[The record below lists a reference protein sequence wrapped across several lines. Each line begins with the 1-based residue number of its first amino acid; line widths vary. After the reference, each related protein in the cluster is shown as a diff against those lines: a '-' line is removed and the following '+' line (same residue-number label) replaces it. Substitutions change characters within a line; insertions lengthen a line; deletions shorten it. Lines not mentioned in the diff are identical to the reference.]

1 MKFTT
6 ILSVLTVVAAV
17 GAARVDTNAARFARG
32 LPPIAPVKRG
42 SSVAGTFGNTIVGG
56 HFLMESP
63 GARRGSPSGTPPA
76 QCKPLLQTCSAH
88 SDCCSDLCILN
99 VRFPLLKFLNSEAPF
114 NSSFAPDYRAEILR
128 CSWVLWVLYHIS
140 THCKFSPDDGYLPLT
155 R

>member
-17 GAARVDTNAARFARG
+17 GAARVNTNAARFARG

-42 SSVAGTFGNTIVGG
+42 SSVA
-56 HFLMESP
+56 

-128 CSWVLWVLYHIS
+128 CSWVLPLLVAFAIS
-140 THCKFSPDDGYLPLT
+140 LSSSARNSGIGDTGKVTGGIIGSI
-155 R
+155 